1 MLIHSESGVKAMLV
15 IEKLQS
21 EVEKL
26 PGERQREVLD
36 FVEFLLAKA
45 EQDAARQEEIE
56 WANAALV
63 YTMQRM
69 DEEEGEDAPIN
80 SLHDLKELYRTDRGR
95 RHLITNTIQA
105 LDQIAINSQVRNG
118 RPFIVGTTITVADI
132 AVAKV
137 FTMMEA
143 EEIADHYR
151 LTLPQVYSALAFYY
165 DHKAEIDQSI
175 EDRRRLADEMKENRV
190 GSRHSSLF
198 G

>member
-1 MLIHSESGVKAMLV
+1 MLSRTESGVKTMLV
-15 IEKLQS
+15 IEQLQA
-21 EVEKL
+21 EVERL
-26 PGERQREVLD
+26 PGDRQREVLD

-45 EQDAARQEEIE
+45 EQDAVRQEEIE
-56 WANAALV
+56 WSNAALV

-69 DEEEGEDAPIN
+69 DEEEGEDAPVY
-80 SLHDLKELYRTDRGR
+80 SLHDLKERYRTDKSRS
-95 RHLITNTIQA
+95 HMITNTIQA
-105 LDQIAINSQVRNG
+105 IDQIAINSQVRNG

-165 DHKAEIDQSI
+165 DHKTEIDQSI
-175 EDRRRLADEMKENRV
+175 EDRRRLADEMKEKRV